1 MKKNHKATFIR
12 VAVSLLAVLMLLFFM
27 KGYIYQMAVKYED
40 GGGRKNY
47 EVKDE
52 AFAKYI
58 NENLPNDEELDK
70 KINIDM
76 IVYFSQEMTA
86 KALDFSEKVTESDP
100 QKTLVGGLA
109 NYEGYAAFSAAIANY
124 LAKMYLNG
132 EWEAKPKKG
141 KLYLFGSNKTKGAKD
156 GWFKDHD
163 FVVFRNKNTKEEIYI
178 DPVAYDLYGIKR
190 VDKYIK

>member
-1 MKKNHKATFIR
+1 
-12 VAVSLLAVLMLLFFM
+12 M
-27 KGYIYQMAVKYED
+27 KGNIYRMAVKYED
-40 GGGRKNY
+40 GGGRKTY

-76 IVYFSQEMTA
+76 IVDFSQEMTA
-86 KALDFSEKVTESDP
+86 KALDFSERVIESDP
-100 QKTLVGGLA
+100 QKTFVAGLA
-109 NYEGYAAFSAAIANY
+109 NYEGYAAFSAAIGNY
-124 LAKMYLNG
+124 LTRMYLNS

-141 KLYLFGSNKTKGAKD
+141 KLYLFGSNKTKEAKD

-163 FVVFRNKNTKEEIYI
+163 FVIFRNKNTKEEIYI
-178 DPVAYDLYGIKR
+178 DPVAFDSYGVKR
-190 VDKYIK
+190 VDKYRK